1 MVNKD
6 KILFYQNILNGDYRL
21 IKYTQEGA
29 LDNSKEKTK
38 RVLEEI
44 CNDFGGKKCE
54 SETYFGVNLTFKRK
68 WIPIIKSEVVMALED
83 HYERD
88 VIIGTD
94 ARIYITR
101 KLFSPAKKEIL
112 TKIQDSLKKNYEV
125 QIKQYS

>member
-44 CNDFGGKKCE
+44 CKP
-54 SETYFGVNLTFKRK
+54 T
-68 WIPIIKSEVVMALED
+68 
-83 HYERD
+83 
-88 VIIGTD
+88 
-94 ARIYITR
+94 
-101 KLFSPAKKEIL
+101 
-112 TKIQDSLKKNYEV
+112 QDLNY
-125 QIKQYS
+125 QAT